1 MVKQLPESQQNPVKA
16 MPDSLQGQFFHAINH
31 EGKVEWQGYVIGSPE
46 PGWYLVQ
53 LFEWFCGEPNVRRL
67 VRLQEMEH
75 WLFYESAEAMCFSY
89 EHGVARQ
96 GGKYRP

>member
-1 MVKQLPESQQNPVKA
+1 MTDVLE
-16 MPDSLQGQFFHAINH
+16 GQFFHSVNEAG
-31 EGKVEWQGYVIGSPE
+31 EVEWQGQVIGSPA

-67 VRLQEMEH
+67 VQLQTMEH
-75 WLFYESAEAMCFSY
+75 WLFYESDEAMCFSY

>member
-1 MVKQLPESQQNPVKA
+1 
-16 MPDSLQGQFFHAINH
+16 MPDVLDGQFFHSINS
-31 EGKVEWQGYVIGSPE
+31 EGKVEWQGYVIGSPQ
-46 PGWYLVQ
+46 PGWYLIQ

-67 VRLQEMEH
+67 VPLQAMEN

-96 GGKYRP
+96 GGMYRP